1 MISEDADVIAAF
13 LAVGIEVIP
22 PDRDLF
28 PPGAGEWTV
37 TRISTSATFTTGFP
51 AEFADQAELDA
62 FIAFLDAQ
70 L

>member
-28 PPGAGEWTV
+28 PLVLVNGLLLE
-37 TRISTSATFTTGFP
+37 
-51 AEFADQAELDA
+51 
-62 FIAFLDAQ
+62 
-70 L
+70 